1 MTAEQAKAKLAAY
14 AAAQTTEMLM
24 DAARKNN
31 SNTTPAGII
40 ASNAIESELEKRLTE
55 AEFVAF
61 MDELYAA
68 L

>member
-1 MTAEQAKAKLAAY
+1 MKTAKEKLAAY

-31 SNTTPAGII
+31 SNTTPEGII
-40 ASNAIESELEKRLTE
+40 ASNAIESELERRLSD
-55 AEFVAF
+55 ADFAAF